1 MRRRTRKTVER
12 EPVHDNKT
20 SRRRFH
26 RVYRPRTSPIFSPA
40 SEENP
45 IQRVLLYFYPTYV
58 TSLCILYARTRL
70 YTRRHAHKHSYV
82 YVVRRTRVCL
92 NVSAKRIYIYTMLCT
107 YGALYACV
115 WTCAQYNA
123 FTYILYHVYVCV
135 ARRISGHLI
144 TPEERKSKPPRDP
157 HRGALRSE
165 GSSLLSF
172 SPGTMNRPSAIRLFG
187 YIFSHK
193 RGSGEGCARARKK
206 GGVRVKP
213 SQSIANWL
221 TLSAHLPD

>member
-1 MRRRTRKTVER
+1 M
-12 EPVHDNKT
+12 
-20 SRRRFH
+20 
-26 RVYRPRTSPIFSPA
+26 
-40 SEENP
+40 
-45 IQRVLLYFYPTYV
+45 
-58 TSLCILYARTRL
+58 
-70 YTRRHAHKHSYV
+70 
-82 YVVRRTRVCL
+82 CL
-92 NVSAKRIYIYTMLCT
+92 NVCAVQRIYVYT
-107 YGALYACV
+107 V
-115 WTCAQYNA
+115 PR
-123 FTYILYHVYVCV
+123 IRVCV

-213 SQSIANWL
+213 SQSIAN
-221 TLSAHLPD
+221 